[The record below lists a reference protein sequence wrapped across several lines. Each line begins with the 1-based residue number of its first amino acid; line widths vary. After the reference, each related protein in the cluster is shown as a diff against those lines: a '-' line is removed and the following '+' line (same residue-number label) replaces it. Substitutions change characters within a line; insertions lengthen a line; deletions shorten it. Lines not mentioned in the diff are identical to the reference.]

1 MALTTHEKN
10 QHDFKM
16 DTTCILCTPY
26 TRRWC
31 ISYILSIGNDTDI
44 AYSKIAAI
52 QERKAQNRNRV
63 DGSVGCDIVGGRNY
77 GITDKP

>member
-1 MALTTHEKN
+1 
-10 QHDFKM
+10 M

-44 AYSKIAAI
+44 AYSKTAAI
-52 QERKAQNRNRV
+52 QERKAQNRNGV
-63 DGSVGCDIVGGRNY
+63 DGSAISDIVDSRNY
-77 GITDKP
+77 GIPNTPKRQ